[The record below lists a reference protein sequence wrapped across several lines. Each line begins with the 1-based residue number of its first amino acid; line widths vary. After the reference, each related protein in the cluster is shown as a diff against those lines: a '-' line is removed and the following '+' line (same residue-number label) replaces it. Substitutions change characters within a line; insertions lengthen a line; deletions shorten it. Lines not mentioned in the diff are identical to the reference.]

1 MIQLSGLTKSFGD
14 RVLLDDV
21 TWQIDDRERVG
32 LCGPNG
38 AGKTTLLRML
48 AGMDEPDRGTVV
60 KPAALT
66 VGYLPQ
72 DGLDH
77 RGRTLFAEA
86 SSAFDALL
94 AVKHEMHA
102 LEERLGDATIPEPE
116 HEAMLSR
123 YSDLQ
128 DRFRLH
134 DGYSIEL
141 KTATVLQ
148 GLGFKPSDFE
158 RLTETFSGGWQMRIA
173 LAKLLLGQPNLLL
186 LDEPTNHL
194 DLEARN
200 WLEEYLNAYP
210 HAVILVSHDRFF
222 LDAVVTRIADLTL
235 RKLTDYI
242 GNYSAYL
249 VEHEARI
256 EALRK
261 AKREQDEEVARVKMF
276 IDRFRYQA
284 TKASQVQSRIKLL
297 EKVVPIEVP
306 PERKRIHFDFP
317 TCGKS
322 GRTVLEVKHGRKA
335 YGELVVFKDLNLHVE
350 RGDRIALVG
359 PNGVGKSTLMRMLS
373 GEEPPDAGTRTDGHN
388 VVREYFAQDEAT
400 RMDPGPTVYETL
412 ASGSPLHMV
421 PAIRNILGGF
431 LFSGD
436 DVYKQVRVLSGG
448 ERTRLAVARMLLR
461 PSNLLLLDEPT
472 NHLDLDSKEVL
483 LDALVDY
490 GGTLIFVSHDRYF
503 VERLATKIIEV
514 GGGQA
519 LVYPGTYKEFLW
531 HKAHPDGQVGQVG
544 QVGQAGQERQRADRQ
559 PARTQHAQK
568 KDIPANSA
576 NSALR
581 KPPAPQPK
589 PSREEQKREQAEAR
603 RKQRASDARRAA
615 LAKLEAQ
622 VAECEAAIREIEQ
635 TMAAPGFYDDRAA
648 AQPTIDR
655 HQALMWQVGELMHKW
670 EELQEAADLAE
681 A

>member
-48 AGMDEPDRGTVV
+48 AGLDEPDRGSVV
-60 KPAALT
+60 KPASLT

-86 SSAFDALL
+86 SSAFDELL

-102 LEERLGDATIPEPE
+102 LEERLGDPTIPDHQ
-116 HEAMLSR
+116 HEAMLAR

-134 DGYSIEL
+134 DGYAIEL

-148 GLGFKPSDFE
+148 GLGFKPTDFE
-158 RLTETFSGGWQMRIA
+158 RPTETFSGGWQMRIA
-173 LAKLLLGQPNLLL
+173 LARLLLGQPNLLL

-235 RKLTDYI
+235 RKLTDYV
-242 GNYSAYL
+242 GNYSSYL

-317 TCGKS
+317 S
-322 GRTVLEVKHGRKA
+322 
-335 YGELVVFKDLNLHVE
+335 
-350 RGDRIALVG
+350 
-359 PNGVGKSTLMRMLS
+359 
-373 GEEPPDAGTRTDGHN
+373 
-388 VVREYFAQDEAT
+388 
-400 RMDPGPTVYETL
+400 
-412 ASGSPLHMV
+412 
-421 PAIRNILGGF
+421 
-431 LFSGD
+431 
-436 DVYKQVRVLSGG
+436 
-448 ERTRLAVARMLLR
+448 
-461 PSNLLLLDEPT
+461 
-472 NHLDLDSKEVL
+472 
-483 LDALVDY
+483 
-490 GGTLIFVSHDRYF
+490 
-503 VERLATKIIEV
+503 
-514 GGGQA
+514 
-519 LVYPGTYKEFLW
+519 
-531 HKAHPDGQVGQVG
+531 
-544 QVGQAGQERQRADRQ
+544 
-559 PARTQHAQK
+559 
-568 KDIPANSA
+568 
-576 NSALR
+576 
-581 KPPAPQPK
+581 
-589 PSREEQKREQAEAR
+589 
-603 RKQRASDARRAA
+603 
-615 LAKLEAQ
+615 
-622 VAECEAAIREIEQ
+622 
-635 TMAAPGFYDDRAA
+635 
-648 AQPTIDR
+648 
-655 HQALMWQVGELMHKW
+655 
-670 EELQEAADLAE
+670 
-681 A
+681 